1 MSALPAGPSLAELA
15 LGEYSARRDLALRKI
30 ETRELTGQQAEAHLR
45 PWAALAL
52 RCGVDPAQLHDEVR
66 ILRDEIAASHAL
78 RPQTASAL
86 IADDLCPRQAIVAAV
101 TQARDAMIARGI
113 ADPTDTRGRR
123 SMALVTLAVAIG
135 APSTPLQAT
144 GRKAA

>member
-1 MSALPAGPSLAELA
+1 MSALPPGRSLAELA
-15 LGEYSARRDLALRKI
+15 LGEYTARRDLALRKVDA
-30 ETRELTGQQAEAHLR
+30 RELTADQAEAHLR

-52 RCGVDPAQLHDEVR
+52 RCGVDPAQLHDDVR
-66 ILRDEIAASHAL
+66 ILRDEIAARHQL
-78 RPQTASAL
+78 RPQIASTL
-86 IADDLCPRQAIVAAV
+86 VADDLCPRPAIVAAV

-113 ADPTDTRGRR
+113 AEPTETRGLR

-135 APSTPLQAT
+135 APSTSLHST